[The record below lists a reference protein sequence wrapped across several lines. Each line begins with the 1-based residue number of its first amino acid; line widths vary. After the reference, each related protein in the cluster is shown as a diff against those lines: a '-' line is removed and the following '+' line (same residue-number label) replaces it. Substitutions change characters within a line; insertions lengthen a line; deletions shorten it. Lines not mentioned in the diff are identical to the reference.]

1 MFILLL
7 VMTTYGSDDDEHGF
21 ESRTDYGKLKLILPI
36 EDVSKEDIRKIL
48 VKKQW
53 IILEYPL
60 EYPLQRINYS
70 KKDSFEMLSY
80 LFDENKIR
88 LSQLGYE
95 LSKLGEYEE
104 DCYTLIFINDD
115 LLKKKENPE
124 NIPSK
129 EEIQNRIIKQQWDT
143 IKYIVNKNGAP
154 RKLQIEPIYEDT
166 LIPLDKV
173 NSGRLK
179 SIYGYTL
186 NSYQIGSKWFYEF
199 IYKED

>member
-1 MFILLL
+1 MAYSS
-7 VMTTYGSDDDEHGF
+7 TTVPSK
-21 ESRTDYGKLKLILPI
+21 TDISLYLTLPI
-36 EDVSKEDIRKIL
+36 EDTSKDKISKIL
-48 VKKQW
+48 INKQW
-53 IILEYPL
+53 LILKHPL

-95 LSKLGEYEE
+95 LSQLGEYEE

-115 LLKKKENPE
+115 LLKKKENPL
-124 NIPSK
+124 NIPTK
-129 EEIQNRIIKQQWDT
+129 DEIHNGTIKHQWDT
-143 IKYIVNKNGAP
+143 ILRIIKNSGTR
-154 RKLQIEPIYEDT
+154 RKLQIEPIYEDI

-173 NSGRLK
+173 NIGRLK